1 MAAAFLF
8 LTLALIAML
17 ARQRNLAISM
27 LCIGIIGGAI
37 VFWFHATD
45 ILKIN
50 W

>member
-1 MAAAFLF
+1 MAATFLF
-8 LTLALIAML
+8 LSMAFAAML
-17 ARQRNLAISM
+17 ARQRSLAIS
-27 LCIGIIGGAI
+27 LFCIGIVGGAI